1 MVGCSIGSISVGM
14 AWFWAWS
21 YGLSWAMLRVLLRE
35 LSLFFNSSGIAVV
48 LLVLMGCVTC
58 GVNDE
63 LLPYDQFCI

>member
-1 MVGCSIGSISVGM
+1 M
-14 AWFWAWS
+14 
-21 YGLSWAMLRVLLRE
+21 GLCVELWVLAFFVDEFCVTLRE